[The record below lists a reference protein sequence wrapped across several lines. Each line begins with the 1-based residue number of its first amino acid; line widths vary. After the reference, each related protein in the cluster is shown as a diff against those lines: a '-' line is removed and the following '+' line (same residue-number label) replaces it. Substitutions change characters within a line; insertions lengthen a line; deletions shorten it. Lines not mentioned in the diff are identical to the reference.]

1 MRLFAIAL
9 VLLLYKLLSNG
20 MSTAEF
26 ADYQLGIDIALFISL
41 AGSGG
46 LNPGII
52 RVLAGRTKTLAA
64 SQTRML
70 INRSSLLLFIICF
83 AVSCLAYVLLSFVFC
98 DWLAWPQ
105 RIVLASVVCGA
116 LLAAHRYLSA
126 VFRGAHSAVWSAAL
140 DGRSGGP
147 LAIGLYVTLTIILLF
162 FNYSV
167 DSVRALWILAT
178 SLFIAIPIILLV
190 LHRTILKEFPDKPES
205 GADDDIPRFN
215 ALFWVSIPFVGSQ
228 LVNFA
233 SAELDFLIATST
245 LAKEDASMLGA
256 ARRLVVN
263 FQVPTQILM
272 LSTISTVA
280 ELHAKKRLVE
290 LQRVTQTAAMFAF
303 IVTFPLIVLSIV
315 FREPLLELVYDER
328 YRKAGTV
335 FAILAVGQLVNLL
348 SGHAGQTLGMAGRTH
363 TVTII
368 SLIACFMLLVIGPLV
383 ARHYGLTGLAI
394 ASTTV
399 TSLQFMGLWI
409 FVRIQT
415 GVWTHPYL
423 HIQYLRQRKTK
434 HLED

>member
-1 MRLFAIAL
+1 M
-9 VLLLYKLLSNG
+9 V
-20 MSTAEF
+20 
-26 ADYQLGIDIALFISL
+26 
-41 AGSGG
+41 
-46 LNPGII
+46 
-52 RVLAGRTKTLAA
+52 
-64 SQTRML
+64 
-70 INRSSLLLFIICF
+70 
-83 AVSCLAYVLLSFVFC
+83 
-98 DWLAWPQ
+98 
-105 RIVLASVVCGA
+105 
-116 LLAAHRYLSA
+116 
-126 VFRGAHSAVWSAAL
+126 
-140 DGRSGGP
+140 
-147 LAIGLYVTLTIILLF
+147 LLF

-178 SLFIAIPIILLV
+178 SLFIAIPIILFV
-190 LHRTILKEFPDKPES
+190 LHRTMLKEFPDKLES
-205 GADDDIPRFN
+205 DTGAELPGFH

-280 ELHAKKRLVE
+280 ELHAKKLLVE
-290 LQRVTQTAAMFAF
+290 MQRVTQTAALFAF

-368 SLIACFMLLVIGPLV
+368 SLIACLMLLIIGPFV
-383 ARHYGLTGLAI
+383 ARQYGLTGLAI

-415 GVWTHPYL
+415 SVWTHPYL

-434 HLED
+434 QLQD